1 MKKNFFFFIFF
12 FLKISFVSAENN
24 ITYIDLNFILNN
36 SIVGKSLKEHMLS
49 INNQNLNELNKIEE
63 ILKKK
68 ESELISQKNIIS
80 KDDFEKKIL
89 NLSNEIND
97 FNIKKKK

>member
-1 MKKNFFFFIFF
+1 MKKKFFFFIFF

-36 SIVGKSLKEHMLS
+36 SIVGKSLKEHMLT

-68 ESELISQKNIIS
+68 ESELKS
-80 KDDFEKKIL
+80 
-89 NLSNEIND
+89 
-97 FNIKKKK
+97 KKKKISKYHI